1 VANELTDAFRCLSIG
16 AIGFGVTF
24 ADGVEEWARLVIALS
39 TAIYM
44 CGKAVG
50 VWRSIFKNDEK
61 ETD

>member
-1 VANELTDAFRCLSIG
+1 MANELTDAFRCLSIG

-24 ADGVEEWARLVIALS
+24 ATDVEEWARLIIALS

>member
-1 VANELTDAFRCLSIG
+1 MANELTDAFRCLSIG